1 MSATH
6 PCLEESVHARLLL
19 LAVVLSVLP
28 AVAAAQ
34 APTVQVQGRI
44 QVQYRVSSGDSS
56 SNFQNSALPQVSNI
70 FEVRRLRIQTNVRF
84 GDNINLSIQPSFE
97 MGALRMRDAFLR
109 VGLSPRIGFTVG
121 QEKSPFQRYE
131 LNSSNTLPSVERG
144 LRVLRLSGKEGLNDL
159 LFNNGYVSHDLGAFV
174 DYVGPENKITV
185 KAGVQSGSRESA
197 TDVNNAKSF
206 FGRAT
211 ATAMTNADNQPV
223 LQVGASFASRDRA
236 ICQAPATGA
245 CTAYYADSSTQTAAF
260 GLDAEWG
267 GFRPGLHVFADF
279 ATGKNV
285 PIANRTAAA
294 GSRNTGNLRT
304 SADSALRT
312 FMGFSLIGAYRVN
325 TTGPDTRL
333 IKFFEPALRIDYLDP
348 DTDTDNDQGLLITPA
363 INIYFANSVV
373 LRAGFDFYSY
383 KDANTGE
390 SQTARELKFSWQ
402 ANF

>member
-1 MSATH
+1 M
-6 PCLEESVHARLLL
+6 
-19 LAVVLSVLP
+19 LSVLP

-267 GFRPGLHVFADF
+267 GFRPGLHVFAD
-279 ATGKNV
+279 
-285 PIANRTAAA
+285 
-294 GSRNTGNLRT
+294 
-304 SADSALRT
+304 
-312 FMGFSLIGAYRVN
+312 
-325 TTGPDTRL
+325 
-333 IKFFEPALRIDYLDP
+333 
-348 DTDTDNDQGLLITPA
+348 
-363 INIYFANSVV
+363 
-373 LRAGFDFYSY
+373 
-383 KDANTGE
+383 
-390 SQTARELKFSWQ
+390 
-402 ANF
+402 